1 MEEDQGEGGAV
12 GGISGEGSS
21 DTLVPTVNLILTEGN
36 TWLSDEEKLV
46 MLRMNRKF
54 NSFMRK
60 HYPNAVGEVVPS
72 MGTVLTEAQNE
83 EVEEVEVME
92 AVEIEM

>member
-1 MEEDQGEGGAV
+1 M
-12 GGISGEGSS
+12 
-21 DTLVPTVNLILTEGN
+21 
-36 TWLSDEEKLV
+36 SDEEMEKLV

-54 NSFMRK
+54 ISFMRK
-60 HYPNAVGEVVPS
+60 HYPNAVGEAVPS

-92 AVEIEM
+92 AVD